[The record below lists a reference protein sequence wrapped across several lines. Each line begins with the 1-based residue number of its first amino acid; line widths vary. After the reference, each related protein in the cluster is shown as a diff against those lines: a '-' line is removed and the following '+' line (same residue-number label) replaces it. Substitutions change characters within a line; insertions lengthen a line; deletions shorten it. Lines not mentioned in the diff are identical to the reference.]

1 MRGVAGP
8 WHIWIDRGGTFTD
21 CVGRDPNTGLL
32 RAVKLLSSDA
42 APLLGIRR
50 LLGLAEDSP
59 LPPCRVRMGTTL
71 ATNALLERRGAAC
84 GLAITRGFGE
94 LLAIGDQTR
103 PDLFALAIAPRPQ
116 LHAATLEVDARLT
129 ADGAALVRPEPEEL
143 RAGLGEL
150 RAQGLRSL
158 AVAVIHAHRD
168 GALEREIGAAAVAA
182 GFEHVTLSH
191 EVAGGAGPAGARRD
205 DGGRRLPDAAA
216 ARLRGAAAARAAG
229 Q

>member
-71 ATNALLERRGAAC
+71 ATNGLLERRGAAC
-84 GLAITRGFGE
+84 GLAITRGFN
-94 LLAIGDQTR
+94 L
-103 PDLFALAIAPRPQ
+103 PVY
-116 LHAATLEVDARLT
+116 AAAF
-129 ADGAALVRPEPEEL
+129 GSEEL
-143 RAGLGEL
+143 GFKKAFQALLNFVDHESLDLGGRRIEVT
-150 RAQGLRSL
+150 APIDMQ
-158 AVAVIHAHRD
+158 
-168 GALEREIGAAAVAA
+168 AAVSNKTSFSTRRVIRN
-182 GFEHVTLSH
+182 GQFNV
-191 EVAGGAGPAGARRD
+191 VAGPAWAPTVVTSQAGYSTAMPTTLSGVVNVANIPVGALVQ
-205 DGGRRLPDAAA
+205 GT
-216 ARLRGAAAARAAG
+216 
-229 Q
+229 